1 MSTTAA
7 GVLTRG
13 TQIKGTNRPVLIV
26 AKDSNFRAEVA
37 RGLSRAGESVIEAA
51 DGAEAIAAAAARPAA
66 VVMDVDLPDA
76 HGFEVCRELRDLHGD
91 DLPVI
96 IVSDGSV
103 TSHDCVAALLIGADD
118 YLAKPV
124 DSDELLARLRRLLAR
139 SRASSGRP
147 SSEAPQAGLSAREVE
162 VLRLFAGGRVAAA
175 IAEQLVISEKTVATH
190 LQHVMAKLG
199 VHTRAQAVAEAY
211 RLGLAQ
217 VGLDGLAV
225 VATSADSDPK
235 TEELTPPIP

>member
-1 MSTTAA
+1 M
-7 GVLTRG
+7 
-13 TQIKGTNRPVLIV
+13 KGTDRPVLIV

-139 SRASSGRP
+139 SRPSSG
-147 SSEAPQAGLSAREVE
+147 APQAGLSAREVE
-162 VLRLFAGGRVAAA
+162 VLRLFAGGRVAVA

-211 RLGLAQ
+211 RLGLA
-217 VGLDGLAV
+217 V
-225 VATSADSDPK
+225 VATPADSDPK
-235 TEELTPPIP
+235 TEELTPPVP

>member
-1 MSTTAA
+1 MKVTD
-7 GVLTRG
+7 
-13 TQIKGTNRPVLIV
+13 RPVLIV

-51 DGAEAIAAAAARPAA
+51 DGAEAMAAAVARPAA
-66 VVMDVDLPDA
+66 VVIDVDLPDA

-96 IVSDGSV
+96 IVSDGSM

-139 SRASSGRP
+139 SRPSSG
-147 SSEAPQAGLSAREVE
+147 APQAGLTAREAE
-162 VLRLFAGGRVAAA
+162 VLRLLARGQVAVA
-175 IAEQLVISEKTVATH
+175 IAEKLFISEKTVATH
-190 LQHVMAKLG
+190 LQHVMVKLG
-199 VHTRAQAVAEAY
+199 VHSRAQAVAEAY

-217 VGLDGLAV
+217 VELDGLAV
-225 VATSADSDPK
+225 VATSAVSDPK
-235 TEELTPPIP
+235 TKEPIPPIP